1 MKARYVAA
9 LTIVAFALLTTAG
22 PLQASETDRRI
33 ESSASNS
40 YVFRTHLKDDDVK
53 VRSRN
58 GVVTLTGTVREESHK
73 SLAGETVGALPGV
86 KKVHNRLSFKEKSP
100 AKSSDAWVVAKVKAA
115 LLVHRNVS
123 VLQTDVDVR
132 GGVVT
137 LRGEASSDAQKEL
150 TTEYVKDIEGVKAV
164 RNEMS
169 VPTEPKGKTDTV
181 METIDD
187 ASITAQVKLA
197 LLTHRSTSAL
207 DTKVDTDDGVVT
219 LAGKA
224 KNAAEKDLVTKIV
237 SDIKGVKS
245 VKNNMTVAK
254 SG

>member
-9 LTIVAFALLTTAG
+9 LTIVAFALLATAN

-40 YVFRTHLKDDDVK
+40 YVFRTYLKDDDVK
-53 VRSRN
+53 VHSRN

-73 SLAGETVGALPGV
+73 SLAGETAGALPGV
-86 KKVHNRLSFKEKSP
+86 KKVHNRLSVKEKAP
-100 AKSSDAWVVAKVKAA
+100 TKSSDAWVIAKVKAA

-123 VLQTDVDVR
+123 ALQTEVDVKS
-132 GGVVT
+132 GVVT

-150 TTEYVKDIEGVKAV
+150 TTEYVKDIEGVKGV

-169 VPTEPKGKTDTV
+169 VPPKPRGKTDTV

-245 VKNNMTVAK
+245 VKNNMTVGK
-254 SG
+254 TG

>member
-9 LTIVAFALLTTAG
+9 LTIVAFVLLATAN

-33 ESSASNS
+33 ESSASKS
-40 YVFRTHLKDDDVK
+40 YVFRTYLKDDDVK
-53 VRSRN
+53 VHSSN

-86 KKVHNRLSFKEKSP
+86 KKVHNRLSVKEKPP

-123 VLQTDVDVR
+123 ALQTEVDAKS
-132 GGVVT
+132 GVVT

-150 TTEYVKDIEGVKAV
+150 TTEYVKDIEGVKSV

-169 VPTEPKGKTDTV
+169 APPKPMGKTDTV

-197 LLTHRSTSAL
+197 LFTRRSTSAL
-207 DTKVDTDDGVVT
+207 GTKVDTDDGVVT
-219 LAGKA
+219 LTGKA

-245 VKNNMTVAK
+245 VKNNMTVGK
-254 SG
+254 TG